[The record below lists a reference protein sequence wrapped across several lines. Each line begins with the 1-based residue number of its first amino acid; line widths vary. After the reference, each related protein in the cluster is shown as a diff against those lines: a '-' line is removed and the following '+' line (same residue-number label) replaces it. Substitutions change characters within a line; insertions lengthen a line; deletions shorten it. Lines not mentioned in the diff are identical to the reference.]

1 MKNKKAIFLLFSAN
15 TVSGMA
21 QGISMIAI
29 PWHFTTILDKASMFG
44 AIYAVITG
52 ISLIWGLY
60 VGTMV
65 DKYNRKNIFLTI
77 SIVGGCILLG
87 TSLFGFIMGEVH
99 YILAALAFCTT
110 YFIYSVHYPN
120 LYAFAQEITEPKHYG
135 KITSYIEIQGQLTS
149 MIAGAGAAMLLSGIN
164 LESINFGGFQM
175 DFSLSINK
183 WPLHEVFLLDATT
196 YLLALVLIC
205 FIKYTPVAKREAEPG
220 SIKTRLITGIRFL
233 QNNPLLFL
241 FGTAS
246 FSVFVTV
253 LVIGF
258 YLAPI
263 YINNHLGAG
272 ASVYAISD
280 IFFALGAVAAGVGVR
295 WLFKKVTDV
304 EAVILLTLLASA
316 VYFFYV
322 KNQVITLFYLT
333 MLALGMCNAGIRIMR
348 ITYLFNHIPNQIIG
362 RVNGVFGMINVLF
375 RLIFI
380 SSFSLPFFISEN
392 NVVYAFLI
400 MAVFVCIASIPMIY
414 KLKSLNAS

>member
-29 PWHFTTILDKASMFG
+29 PWHFTTILDKASLFG
-44 AIYAVITG
+44 TIYAVITG

-60 VGTMV
+60 VGTIV

-87 TSLFGFIMGEVH
+87 TSLFGFVMGEVH
-99 YILAALAFCTT
+99 YVLAALAFCTT

-164 LESINFGGFQM
+164 LESFDIGGFQM
-175 DFSLSINK
+175 NFSLSINK
-183 WPLHEVFLLDATT
+183 WHLHEVFLLDATT

-205 FIKYTPVAKREAEPG
+205 FIKYTPVAKREAESG
-220 SIKTRLITGIRFL
+220 SIKTRLITGIKFL

-280 IFFALGAVAAGVGVR
+280 VFFALGAVAAGVGVR
-295 WLFKKVTDV
+295 WLFKKATDV

-322 KNQVITLFYLT
+322 KNQDVTLFYLT

-348 ITYLFNHIPNQIIG
+348 VTYLFNHIPNQIIG

-400 MAVFVCIASIPMIY
+400 MAVFVFIASIPMIY
-414 KLKSLNAS
+414 KLKTLNAS

>member
-29 PWHFTTILDKASMFG
+29 PWHFTTILDKASLFG
-44 AIYAVITG
+44 TIYAAITG

-60 VGTMV
+60 VGTIV

-87 TSLFGFIMGEVH
+87 TSLFGFVMGEVH
-99 YILAALAFCTT
+99 YVLAALAFCTT

-164 LESINFGGFQM
+164 LESFDIGGFQM
-175 DFSLSINK
+175 NFSLSINK
-183 WPLHEVFLLDATT
+183 WHLHEVFLLDATT

-205 FIKYTPVAKREAEPG
+205 FIKYTPVAKREAESG
-220 SIKTRLITGIRFL
+220 SIKTRLITGITFL

-280 IFFALGAVAAGVGVR
+280 VFFALGAVAAGVGVR
-295 WLFKKVTDV
+295 WLFKKATDV

-322 KNQVITLFYLT
+322 KNQDVTLFYLT

-348 ITYLFNHIPNQIIG
+348 VTYLFNHIPNQIIG

-400 MAVFVCIASIPMIY
+400 MAVFVFIASIPMIY
-414 KLKSLNAS
+414 KLKALNAS

>member
-29 PWHFTTILDKASMFG
+29 PWHFTTILDKASLFG
-44 AIYAVITG
+44 TIYAAITG

-60 VGTMV
+60 VGTIV

-87 TSLFGFIMGEVH
+87 TSVFGFVMGEVH
-99 YILAALAFCTT
+99 YVLAALAFCTT

-164 LESINFGGFQM
+164 LESFDIGGFQM
-175 DFSLSINK
+175 NFSLSINK
-183 WPLHEVFLLDATT
+183 WHLHEVFLLDATT

-205 FIKYTPVAKREAEPG
+205 FIKYTPVAKREAESG
-220 SIKTRLITGIRFL
+220 SIKTRLITGIKFL

-280 IFFALGAVAAGVGVR
+280 VFFALGAVAAGVGVR
-295 WLFKKVTDV
+295 WLFKKATDV

-322 KNQVITLFYLT
+322 KNQDVTLFYLT

-348 ITYLFNHIPNQIIG
+348 VTYLFNHIPNQIIG

-400 MAVFVCIASIPMIY
+400 MAVFVFIASIPMIY
-414 KLKSLNAS
+414 KLKTLNAS

>member
-29 PWHFTTILDKASMFG
+29 PWHFTTILDKASLFG
-44 AIYAVITG
+44 TIYAVITG

-60 VGTMV
+60 VGTIV

-87 TSLFGFIMGEVH
+87 TSLFGFVMGEVH
-99 YILAALAFCTT
+99 YVLAALAFCTT

-164 LESINFGGFQM
+164 LESFDIGGFQM
-175 DFSLSINK
+175 NFSLSINK
-183 WPLHEVFLLDATT
+183 WHLHEVFLLDATT

-205 FIKYTPVAKREAEPG
+205 FIKYTPVAKREAESG
-220 SIKTRLITGIRFL
+220 SIKTRLITGIKFL

-241 FGTAS
+241 FGTTS

-280 IFFALGAVAAGVGVR
+280 VFFALGAVAAGVGVR
-295 WLFKKVTDV
+295 WLFKKATDV

-322 KNQVITLFYLT
+322 KNQDVTLFYLT

-348 ITYLFNHIPNQIIG
+348 VTYLFNHIPNQIIG

-400 MAVFVCIASIPMIY
+400 MAVFVFIASIPMIY
-414 KLKSLNAS
+414 KLRTLNAS